1 MIRKNELSPKDLRAK
16 VNSKD
21 ISFNPLDTVLDT
33 TDLIYGQERGIKAF
47 DFGLEINV
55 KGYNIYFEG
64 PTGVG
69 KTMYI
74 RKYLADKAKARKTP
88 SDWCYVYNFANPNEP
103 ISIELEAGDGIEFKS
118 SMNNFISSI
127 RTYLQNAFKEDQL
140 EQEKTSINA
149 EFEKQK
155 KAVINELN
163 KRTKPKGFEVVESS
177 NGVFILPVVDGV
189 TLSKADFEKLDS
201 KIKIEFETKSKE
213 IQEEIFEALAIIK
226 ELELKKDV
234 NMKSWQRQIA
244 DLVIDKQ
251 LVPIIDKFKENKKV
265 LYFLRTVKE
274 DVLDNLEVFLRRDFS
289 DCDTNTNQPQQMGQQ
304 QFKPWENY
312 EVNLFVDNSETI
324 GAPVIMD
331 INYTYENIFGK
342 VDYENRFGSLVT
354 DYKKIQAGLIHKANG
369 GYIVFQVKEFLSTPM
384 AYEIL
389 KRALKVEK
397 ISIENNPEQ
406 KVPMLLVTLKP
417 ESMPLDVKV
426 ILIGH
431 SDVYQ
436 FLLQND
442 PDFKKL
448 FKIKVEFEETAKKS
462 KENIEKLSKFIA
474 SYCAQEELLP
484 LDNSAM
490 AKVVEYAS
498 KLADEKEKLSTNFA
512 EIGKLVAEASTWA
525 RADKKK
531 IITEEYIMKAF
542 VERIERIKK
551 YDNRLTEMIEKDLLL
566 IDTKGKEVGQING
579 LSVISFGDY
588 AFGKPSK
595 ITANTF
601 LGNKGI
607 INVEREINMSG
618 PAHSKGVLII
628 SGYLGQKFAQNF
640 PLSLTAS
647 IAFEQLYGE
656 VDGDSASST
665 EIYAILS
672 SLANLPLTQEIAVTG
687 SVNQKGLIQPIGGVN
702 EKILGFYQIC
712 KLKGFT
718 GNQGVIIPKQNVDN
732 LHLPDE
738 IIESVEKKQFHIYA
752 ISTIDEGIEIL
763 TGVPSG
769 KMNLNGEYPKGTV
782 NHLVYEQ
789 LKKYSEKRGTKNN
802 GVK

>member
-1 MIRKNELSPKDLRAK
+1 MLRKNALLPKDLKARINPK
-16 VNSKD
+16 DVN
-21 ISFNPLDTVLDT
+21 FNPLDTVLDT
-33 TDLIYGQERGIKAF
+33 TDLIYGQERGVKAF

-69 KTMYI
+69 KTMYVK
-74 RKYLADKAKARKTP
+74 KYLADKAKTCKTP
-88 SDWCYVYNFANPNEP
+88 DDWCYVYNFANPNEP
-103 ISIELEAGDGIEFKS
+103 ISIRLEAGDGLEFKN

-127 RTYLQNAFKEDQL
+127 RPYLQNAFKEDEL
-140 EQEKTSINA
+140 EKEKGLINQ
-149 EFEKQK
+149 EFEKK
-155 KAVINELN
+155 KKEIISELN
-163 KRTKPKGFEVVESS
+163 KKTKPKGFEVVESS
-177 NGVFILPVVDGV
+177 NGVFMLPVVDGI

-201 KIKIEFETKSKE
+201 KVKIEFENKSKN
-213 IQEEIFEALAIIK
+213 IQDDIFETLASIK
-226 ELELKKDV
+226 ELELKKESNLKD
-234 NMKSWQRQIA
+234 WQRKIA
-244 DLVIDKQ
+244 DLVIDKS
-251 LVPIIDKFKENKKV
+251 LIPIIDKFKSNKKI

-274 DVLDNLEVFLRRDFS
+274 DVLDNLDEFLKRDFS
-289 DCDTNTNQPQQMGQQ
+289 DSQNAQQIQQ
-304 QFKPWENY
+304 KKPWENY
-312 EVNLFVDNSETI
+312 EVNLFVDNSETQ

-331 INYTYENIFGK
+331 INYTFENIFGK
-342 VDYENRFGSLVT
+342 IDYENRLGTLVT
-354 DYKKIQAGLIHKANG
+354 DYKKIQPGLLHKANG
-369 GYIVFQVKEFLSTPM
+369 GYIVFQAKELLTTPM

-397 ISIENNPEQ
+397 LGMEANPEQ

-417 ESMPLDVKV
+417 ESIPIDVKV

-431 SDVYQ
+431 ADVYQ

-448 FKIKVEFEETAKKS
+448 FKIKVEFEETAVKS

-474 SYCAQEELLP
+474 SYCVQESLLP
-484 LDNSAM
+484 LNNEAM
-490 AKVVEYAS
+490 ARVVEYAS

-525 RADKKK
+525 KADNKNL
-531 IITEEYIMKAF
+531 ITEEYVLKSF
-542 VERIERIKK
+542 FERIERIKK
-551 YDNRLTEMIEKDLLL
+551 YDNKLTEMIEKDLLL
-566 IDTKGKEVGQING
+566 IDTKGSVVGQING
-579 LSVISFGDY
+579 LSVIIFGDY

-595 ITANTF
+595 ITANTY

-607 INVEREINMSG
+607 INVEREVDMSG

-628 SGYLGQKFAQNF
+628 SGYLGEKFAQNF
-640 PLSLTAS
+640 PLSLNAS
-647 IAFEQLYGE
+647 IVFEQLYGE

-672 SLANLPLTQEIAVTG
+672 SLADLPITQEIAVTG
-687 SVNQKGLIQPIGGVN
+687 SVNQKGFIQPIGGVN
-702 EKILGFYQIC
+702 EKIQGFYQIC
-712 KLKGFT
+712 KLKGLT

-732 LHLPDE
+732 LHLSDE
-738 IIESVEKKQFHIYA
+738 IIESVEKKEFNIYA

-769 KMNLNGEYPKGTV
+769 KMNVKGEYPKGTV
-782 NHLVYEQ
+782 NYLVYEK
-789 LKKYSEKRGTKNN
+789 LKKYSEKRGAKNN
-802 GVK
+802 GGK